1 MCYDGVVFLS
11 HDNSQLRHCTKFYL
25 YNVEKISKYKTAQF
39 LQRSEL
45 PKNFTEQG
53 GMYLPHPLVTL
64 KVRPV
69 TVNSDF
75 VLYVATYISH
85 LENSKL

>member
-1 MCYDGVVFLS
+1 
-11 HDNSQLRHCTKFYL
+11 
-25 YNVEKISKYKTAQF
+25 
-39 LQRSEL
+39 
-45 PKNFTEQG
+45 
-53 GMYLPHPLVTL
+53 MYLPHPLVTL

-69 TVNSDF
+69 TVDSDF